1 MSVLTQIRNWFNLG
15 TEETEDVGLDALTD
29 ELSLGDIEVYESLGV
44 DDYDGEN
51 IAEAPDEDPRDE
63 DEDTD
68 DTLNQEVADELDR
81 ELVEDEEE
89 DAESSEVDGS
99 SQDAASTET
108 VEDSEVE
115 N

>member
-15 TEETEDVGLDALTD
+15 TEET
-29 ELSLGDIEVYESLGV
+29 
-44 DDYDGEN
+44 
-51 IAEAPDEDPRDE
+51 
-63 DEDTD
+63 
-68 DTLNQEVADELDR
+68 
-81 ELVEDEEE
+81 
-89 DAESSEVDGS
+89 EVDGS